1 MPLYDFRCKQ
11 CGHPFTV
18 RASFQEKDAGLQ
30 PECPVCHAVE
40 TQQVLTVGVF
50 IGQTAGGDSS
60 SLTLPMKSGPT
71 CGCGSG
77 GCGCG

>member
-18 RASFQEKDAGLQ
+18 RASFKEKDAGLQ
-30 PECPVCHAVE
+30 PECPVCHAPE
-40 TQQVLTVGVF
+40 TQQVLTTGIF
-50 IGQTAGGDSS
+50 IGQAAAGDGRSFP
-60 SLTLPMKSGPT
+60 LPISGPT

>member
-1 MPLYDFRCKQ
+1 MPMYDFRCKQ

-18 RASFQEKDAGLQ
+18 RASFQQKDAGLQ
-30 PECPVCHAVE
+30 PECPVCHSIE
-40 TQQVLTVGVF
+40 TQQVLTAGIF
-50 IGQTAGGDSS
+50 IGQAAGGSS
-60 SLTLPMKSGPT
+60 MPLPMMGGG

>member
-18 RASFQEKDAGLQ
+18 RASFKEKDAGLQ
-30 PECPVCHAVE
+30 PECPMCHAVK
-40 TQQVLTVGVF
+40 TQPVLTAGIF
-50 IGQTAGGDSS
+50 IGQAAGGSS
-60 SLTLPMKSGPT
+60 ESLPLPMSGPT